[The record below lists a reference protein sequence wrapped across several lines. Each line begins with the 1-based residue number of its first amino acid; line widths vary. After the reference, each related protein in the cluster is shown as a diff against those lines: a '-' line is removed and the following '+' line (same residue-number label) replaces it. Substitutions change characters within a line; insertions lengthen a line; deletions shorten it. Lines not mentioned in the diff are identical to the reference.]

1 MLHPVTGHSAAQRD
15 TSRDNQLLNTCF
27 HWSAQKLH
35 PAAIVSEVEGF
46 LSKTATCLLFGTH
59 FPPASEQF
67 CWPRGADQQEAA
79 VRVLQGAESAWCPPC
94 LKSDAPWEH
103 CDTDNPLTYFRA
115 AQQARICFSCHKR
128 ELFHKDGTKIS
139 VIFSDIPVT
148 FTCLS
153 SAPTGH
159 IACDY
164 ASFLSFII
172 NL

>member
-1 MLHPVTGHSAAQRD
+1 M
-15 TSRDNQLLNTCF
+15 
-27 HWSAQKLH
+27 
-35 PAAIVSEVEGF
+35 EGF